1 MRRLLLLTLIVFTP
15 ILSFSQTNNNNPTYT
30 ISGKIIDA
38 STKKPLEDATVIFK
52 SIDSNL
58 IKFGGITNS
67 KGNFSIDVEK
77 ETYRVSVEFI
87 SYETKNLNISAITR
101 NFNLGVIEL
110 ELDTEILN
118 EVEIVGGKKTVD
130 IKSNKMVFN
139 VDKNVASNS
148 GVATDILNNIP
159 SVSVDPDGEI
169 TVQGQ
174 GSVQVM
180 INGKVSSLSK
190 SDALK
195 SLPAGSIEKI
205 EVIANPGAKYDA
217 SALSVIN
224 IILKKGKDE
233 GLNASITATGGYK
246 DYYGGLITL
255 NNKSKNLNFFVNTSF
270 NHSNPVT
277 VASFENEYFANNV
290 TSSFLNENSE
300 FNSKKD
306 AFYGTI
312 GTDFYLSKNTT
323 LSTSVNFQN
332 VINKSNTLTS
342 SSIFNASKVPTASND
357 RTHIGKLENEMFE
370 FVVDFEHN
378 FKKEGQQLTSSI
390 LFSRDL
396 DDFTNTITNTSAA
409 FTNEAYT
416 EKNKLQNTSFE
427 VNFTNP
433 IGKSSAYYVGYKGN
447 IGKVP
452 FKYFSATDNRNIDY
466 YENLN
471 AVYVEFENV
480 GEKFYYGLGLRAEF
494 LELKA
499 DYLYL
504 NTTQKNNFDKIFPT
518 VYLKYSLSDSKSL
531 SLSYS
536 KKMNSPYYSQL
547 QPFEQKYSETSSY
560 IGNPAL
566 NPIYID
572 ASNLGYLY
580 NGNKIMFSS
589 SLFFNRYNNYWEN
602 VTYETGEQINGVNKI
617 ITTPVN
623 VGKLDYYGVDLT
635 TTYKPAKILNFTSNI
650 NLFNFDQSGI
660 YETVNLANQT
670 IVKNYNHSSFNGSF
684 SLLTQL
690 KIPKAFD
697 FQINAKHFLISKGA
711 YSTRKEFTYASAAV
725 NKDFFDNNASISLTV
740 DDIFK
745 SNKTDRDR
753 FDNNYFSK
761 SLIEDKYRTI
771 LLSFTYRFNQSK
783 KDRKIDF
790 EKKEMKPNY

>member
-1 MRRLLLLTLIVFTP
+1 MRTLLLALIILTPL
-15 ILSFSQTNNNNPTYT
+15 LSFSQSNNNPTYT

-38 STKKPLEDATVIFK
+38 TTKKPLEDATIIFK

-58 IKFGGITNS
+58 IKFGGITNQ
-67 KGNFSIDVEK
+67 KGNFSIDVEQ
-77 ETYRVSVEFI
+77 ETYRVSVEFN
-87 SYETKNLNISAITR
+87 SYETKVLNISEINR
-101 NFNLGVIEL
+101 NLNLGVIEL
-110 ELDTEILN
+110 ELDTQILN

-130 IKSNKMVFN
+130 IKSNKIVFN

-159 SVSVDPDGEI
+159 SVSVDPDGGI

-180 INGKVSSLSK
+180 INGKISSLSK
-190 SDALK
+190 TTALK

-205 EVIANPGAKYDA
+205 EVISNPGAKYDA
-217 SALSVIN
+217 SALRIIN

-233 GLNASITATGGYK
+233 GLNASLTATGGYK

-255 NNKSKNLNFFVNTSF
+255 NNKSKNLNFFINTSF
-270 NHSNPVT
+270 NHNNPVT
-277 VASFENEYFANNV
+277 EASYENEYFANNV
-290 TSSFLNENSE
+290 TTSFLNENSE

-312 GTDFYLSKNTT
+312 GADFYLSKSTT

-332 VINKSNTLTS
+332 IINKNNTFTS
-342 SSIFNASKVPTASND
+342 SNIFNASKVLTATNN
-357 RTHIGKLENEMFE
+357 RTHNGKLDNELFE

-390 LFSRDL
+390 LYSKDT
-396 DDFTNTITNTSAA
+396 DAIGNEISNTNAA
-409 FTNEAYT
+409 FTNETYT

-427 VNFTNP
+427 INFTNP
-433 IGKSSAYYVGYKGN
+433 IGKTSAFYVGYKGN

-452 FKYFSATDNRNIDY
+452 FRYSSITEDRNIDY
-466 YENLN
+466 SENLN
-471 AVYVEFENV
+471 AVYVEFENE
-480 GEKFYYGLGLRAEF
+480 GDKFYYGLGIRAEF

-504 NTTQKNNFDKIFPT
+504 NTTQINNFDKIFPT
-518 VYLKYSLSDSKSL
+518 VYLKYTLSDSKSL

-536 KKMNSPYYSQL
+536 KKMNSPLYSQL

-589 SLFFNRYNNYWEN
+589 SLFFQRFNNYWEN
-602 VTYETGEQINGVNKI
+602 VTYETGEQINGINQI

-623 VGKLDYYGVDLT
+623 VGKVDYYGIDMT
-635 TTYKPAKILNFTSNI
+635 TNYKPAKILSFTGNI
-650 NLFNFDQSGI
+650 NLYNFDQSGI
-660 YETVNLANQT
+660 YETVNLANET
-670 IVKNYNHSSFNGSF
+670 IVKNYNHASFNGSF

-697 FQINAKHFLISKGA
+697 FQVNAKHFLISKGA
-711 YSTRKEFTYASAAV
+711 YSTRKEFTYASAAI
-725 NKDFFDNNASISLTV
+725 NKDFSNNDASISLTV
-740 DDIFK
+740 NDIFK
-745 SNKTDRDR
+745 SNKTARDR
-753 FDNNYFSK
+753 FDTNYFSK

-783 KDRKIDF
+783 KDRRIDF
-790 EKKEMKPNY
+790 DKKEIKPNY

>member
-1 MRRLLLLTLIVFTP
+1 MRTLLLALIILTPL
-15 ILSFSQTNNNNPTYT
+15 LSFSQSNNNPTYT

-38 STKKPLEDATVIFK
+38 TTKKPLEDATIIFK

-58 IKFGGITNS
+58 IKFGGITNQ
-67 KGNFSIDVEK
+67 KGNFSIDVEQ
-77 ETYRVSVEFI
+77 ETYRVSVEFN
-87 SYETKNLNISAITR
+87 SYETKVLNISEINR
-101 NFNLGVIEL
+101 NLNLGVIEL
-110 ELDTEILN
+110 ELDTQILN

-130 IKSNKMVFN
+130 IKSNKIVFN

-159 SVSVDPDGEI
+159 SVSVDPDGGI

-180 INGKVSSLSK
+180 INGKISSLSK
-190 SDALK
+190 TAALK

-205 EVIANPGAKYDA
+205 EVISNPGAKYDA
-217 SALSVIN
+217 SALRIIN

-233 GLNASITATGGYK
+233 GLNASLTATGGYK

-255 NNKSKNLNFFVNTSF
+255 NNKSKNLNFFINTSF
-270 NHSNPVT
+270 NHNNPVT
-277 VASFENEYFANNV
+277 EASYENEYFANNV
-290 TSSFLNENSE
+290 TTSFLNENSE

-312 GTDFYLSKNTT
+312 GADFYLSQSTT

-332 VINKSNTLTS
+332 IINKNNTFTS
-342 SSIFNASKVPTASND
+342 SNIFNASKVLTATNN
-357 RTHIGKLENEMFE
+357 RTHNGKLDNELFE

-390 LFSRDL
+390 LYSKDT
-396 DDFTNTITNTSAA
+396 DAIGNEISNTNAA
-409 FTNEAYT
+409 FTNETYT

-427 VNFTNP
+427 INFTNP
-433 IGKSSAYYVGYKGN
+433 IGKTSAFYVGYKGN

-452 FKYFSATDNRNIDY
+452 FRYSSITEDRNIDY
-466 YENLN
+466 SENLN
-471 AVYVEFENV
+471 AVYVEFENE
-480 GEKFYYGLGLRAEF
+480 GDKFYYGLGIRAEF

-504 NTTQKNNFDKIFPT
+504 NTTQINNFDKIFPT
-518 VYLKYSLSDSKSL
+518 VYLKYTLSDSKSL

-536 KKMNSPYYSQL
+536 KKMNSPLYSQL

-589 SLFFNRYNNYWEN
+589 SLFFQRFNNYWEN
-602 VTYETGEQINGVNKI
+602 VTYETGEQINGINQI

-623 VGKLDYYGVDLT
+623 VGKVDYYGIDMT
-635 TTYKPAKILNFTSNI
+635 TNYKPAKILSFTGNI
-650 NLFNFDQSGI
+650 NLYNFDQSGI
-660 YETVNLANQT
+660 YETVNLANET
-670 IVKNYNHSSFNGSF
+670 IVKNYNHASFNGSF

-697 FQINAKHFLISKGA
+697 FQVNAKHFLISKGA
-711 YSTRKEFTYASAAV
+711 YSTRKEFTYASAAI
-725 NKDFFDNNASISLTV
+725 NKDFSNNDASISLTV
-740 DDIFK
+740 NDIFK
-745 SNKTDRDR
+745 SNKTARDR
-753 FDNNYFSK
+753 FDTNYFSK

-783 KDRKIDF
+783 KDRRIDF
-790 EKKEMKPNY
+790 DKKEIKPNY

>member
-1 MRRLLLLTLIVFTP
+1 MRTLLLALIILTPL
-15 ILSFSQTNNNNPTYT
+15 LSFSQSNNNPTYT

-38 STKKPLEDATVIFK
+38 TTKKPLEDATIIFK

-58 IKFGGITNS
+58 IKFGGITNQ
-67 KGNFSIDVEK
+67 KGNFSIDVEQ
-77 ETYRVSVEFI
+77 ETYRVSVEFN
-87 SYETKNLNISAITR
+87 SYETKILNISEINR
-101 NFNLGVIEL
+101 NLNLGVIEL
-110 ELDTEILN
+110 ELDTQILN

-130 IKSNKMVFN
+130 IKSNKIVFN

-159 SVSVDPDGEI
+159 SVSVDPDGGI

-180 INGKVSSLSK
+180 INGKISSLSK
-190 SDALK
+190 TAALK

-205 EVIANPGAKYDA
+205 EVISNPGAKYDA
-217 SALSVIN
+217 SALRIIN

-233 GLNASITATGGYK
+233 GLNASLTATGGYK

-255 NNKSKNLNFFVNTSF
+255 NNKSKNLNFFINTSF
-270 NHSNPVT
+270 NHNNPVT
-277 VASFENEYFANNV
+277 EASYENEYFANNV
-290 TSSFLNENSE
+290 TTSFLNENSE

-312 GTDFYLSKNTT
+312 GADFYLSQSTT

-332 VINKSNTLTS
+332 IINKNNTFTS
-342 SSIFNASKVPTASND
+342 SNIFNASKVLTATNN
-357 RTHIGKLENEMFE
+357 RTHNGKLDNELFE

-390 LFSRDL
+390 LYSKDT
-396 DDFTNTITNTSAA
+396 DAIGNEISNTNAA
-409 FTNEAYT
+409 FTNETYT

-427 VNFTNP
+427 INFTNP
-433 IGKSSAYYVGYKGN
+433 IGKTSAFYVGYKGN

-452 FKYFSATDNRNIDY
+452 FRYSSITEDRNIDY
-466 YENLN
+466 SENLN
-471 AVYVEFENV
+471 AVYVEFENE
-480 GEKFYYGLGLRAEF
+480 GDKFYYGLGIRAEF

-504 NTTQKNNFDKIFPT
+504 NTTQINNFDKIFPT
-518 VYLKYSLSDSKSL
+518 VYLKYTLSDSKSL

-536 KKMNSPYYSQL
+536 KKMNSPLYSQL

-589 SLFFNRYNNYWEN
+589 SLFFQRFNNYWEN
-602 VTYETGEQINGVNKI
+602 VTYETGEQINGINQI

-623 VGKLDYYGVDLT
+623 VGKVDYYGIDMT
-635 TTYKPAKILNFTSNI
+635 TNYKPAKILSFTGNI
-650 NLFNFDQSGI
+650 NLYNFDQSGI
-660 YETVNLANQT
+660 YETVNLANET
-670 IVKNYNHSSFNGSF
+670 IVKNYNHASFNGSF

-697 FQINAKHFLISKGA
+697 FQVNAKHFLISKGA
-711 YSTRKEFTYASAAV
+711 YSTRKEFTYASAAI
-725 NKDFFDNNASISLTV
+725 NKDFSNNDASISLTV
-740 DDIFK
+740 NDIFK
-745 SNKTDRDR
+745 SNKTARDR
-753 FDNNYFSK
+753 FDTNYFSK

-783 KDRKIDF
+783 KDRRIDF
-790 EKKEMKPNY
+790 DKKEIKPNY

>member
-1 MRRLLLLTLIVFTP
+1 MRTLLLALIILTPL
-15 ILSFSQTNNNNPTYT
+15 LSFSQSNNNPTYT

-38 STKKPLEDATVIFK
+38 TTKKPLEDATIIFK

-58 IKFGGITNS
+58 IKFGGITNQ
-67 KGNFSIDVEK
+67 KGNFSIDVEQ
-77 ETYRVSVEFI
+77 ETYRVSVEFN
-87 SYETKNLNISAITR
+87 SYETKILNISEINR
-101 NFNLGVIEL
+101 NLNLGVIEL
-110 ELDTEILN
+110 ELDTQILN

-130 IKSNKMVFN
+130 IKSNKIVFN

-159 SVSVDPDGEI
+159 SVNVDPDGGI

-180 INGKVSSLSK
+180 INGKISSLSK
-190 SDALK
+190 TSALK

-205 EVIANPGAKYDA
+205 EVITNPGAKYDA
-217 SALSVIN
+217 SALRIIN

-233 GLNASITATGGYK
+233 GLNASVTATGGYK

-255 NNKSKNLNFFVNTSF
+255 NNKSKNLNFFINTSF
-270 NHSNPVT
+270 NHNNPVT
-277 VASFENEYFANNV
+277 EATYENEYFVNNV
-290 TSSFLNENSE
+290 TTSFLNENSE

-312 GTDFYLSKNTT
+312 GADFYLSKSTT
-323 LSTSVNFQN
+323 LSTSINFQN
-332 VINKSNTLTS
+332 IINKSNTLTS
-342 SSIFNASKVPTASND
+342 SNIFNASKVLTANNN
-357 RTHIGKLENEMFE
+357 RTHIGKLDNELFE

-378 FKKEGQQLTSSI
+378 FKKEGQQLTFST

-396 DDFTNTITNTSAA
+396 DDITNTISNTNTA
-409 FTNEAYT
+409 FTNQAYT

-427 VNFTNP
+427 INFTNP
-433 IGKSSAYYVGYKGN
+433 IGKTSAFYLGYKGN

-452 FKYFSATDNRNIDY
+452 FRYSSTTEDRNIDY
-466 YENLN
+466 SENLN
-471 AVYVEFENV
+471 AVYVEFENE

-504 NTTQKNNFDKIFPT
+504 NTSQKNNFDKIFPT
-518 VYLKYSLSDSKSL
+518 VYLKYTLSDSKSL

-536 KKMNSPYYSQL
+536 KKMHSPSYDQL
-547 QPFEQKYSETSSY
+547 QPFEQKYSETTAY

-572 ASNLGYLY
+572 ASSLGYLY

-589 SLFFNRYNNYWEN
+589 SLFFQRFNNYWEN
-602 VTYETGEQINGVNKI
+602 VTYETGEQINGINQI

-623 VGKLDYYGVDLT
+623 VGKVDYYGIDMT
-635 TTYKPAKILNFTSNI
+635 TNYKPAKILSFTGNI
-650 NLFNFDQSGI
+650 NLYNFDQSGI
-660 YETVNLANQT
+660 YETVNLANET
-670 IVKNYNHSSFNGSF
+670 IVKNYNHDSFNGSF

-690 KIPKAFD
+690 KIPKVFD

-711 YSTRKEFTYASAAV
+711 YSTRKEFTYASAAI
-725 NKDFFDNNASISLTV
+725 NKDFSNNDASISLTV
-740 DDIFK
+740 NDIFK
-745 SNKTDRDR
+745 SNKTARDR
-753 FDNNYFSK
+753 FDTNYFSK

-783 KDRKIDF
+783 KDRRIDF
-790 EKKEMKPNY
+790 DKKEIKPNY

>member
-1 MRRLLLLTLIVFTP
+1 MRTLLLALIILTPL
-15 ILSFSQTNNNNPTYT
+15 LSFSQSNNNPTYT

-38 STKKPLEDATVIFK
+38 TTKKPLEDATIIFK

-58 IKFGGITNS
+58 IKFGGITNQ
-67 KGNFSIDVEK
+67 KGNFSIDVEQ
-77 ETYRVSVEFI
+77 ETYRVSVEFN
-87 SYETKNLNISAITR
+87 SYETKVLNISEINR
-101 NFNLGVIEL
+101 NLNLGVIEL
-110 ELDTEILN
+110 ELDTQILN

-130 IKSNKMVFN
+130 IKSNKIVFN

-159 SVSVDPDGEI
+159 SVSVDPDGGI

-180 INGKVSSLSK
+180 INGKISSLSK
-190 SDALK
+190 TAALK

-205 EVIANPGAKYDA
+205 EVISNPGAKYDA
-217 SALSVIN
+217 SALRIIN

-233 GLNASITATGGYK
+233 GLNASLTATGGYK

-255 NNKSKNLNFFVNTSF
+255 NNKSKNLNFFINTSF
-270 NHSNPVT
+270 NHNNPVT
-277 VASFENEYFANNV
+277 EASYENEYFANNV
-290 TSSFLNENSE
+290 TTSFLNENSE

-312 GTDFYLSKNTT
+312 GADFYLSKSTT

-332 VINKSNTLTS
+332 IINKNNTFTS
-342 SSIFNASKVPTASND
+342 SNIFNASKVLTATNN
-357 RTHIGKLENEMFE
+357 RTHNGKLDNELFE

-390 LFSRDL
+390 LYSKDT
-396 DDFTNTITNTSAA
+396 DAIGNEISNTNAA
-409 FTNEAYT
+409 FTNETYT

-427 VNFTNP
+427 INFTNP
-433 IGKSSAYYVGYKGN
+433 IGKTSAFYVGYKGN

-452 FKYFSATDNRNIDY
+452 FRYSSITEDRNIDY
-466 YENLN
+466 SENLN
-471 AVYVEFENV
+471 AVYVEFENE
-480 GEKFYYGLGLRAEF
+480 GDKFYYGLGIRAEF

-504 NTTQKNNFDKIFPT
+504 NTTQINNFDKIFPT
-518 VYLKYSLSDSKSL
+518 VYLKYTLSDSKSL

-536 KKMNSPYYSQL
+536 KKMNSPLYSQL

-589 SLFFNRYNNYWEN
+589 SLFFQRFNNYWEN
-602 VTYETGEQINGVNKI
+602 VTYETGEQINGINQI

-623 VGKLDYYGVDLT
+623 VGKVDYYGIDMT
-635 TTYKPAKILNFTSNI
+635 TNYKPAKILSFTGNI
-650 NLFNFDQSGI
+650 NLYNFDQSGI
-660 YETVNLANQT
+660 YETVNLANET
-670 IVKNYNHSSFNGSF
+670 IVKNYNHASFNGSF

-697 FQINAKHFLISKGA
+697 FQVNAKHFLISKGA
-711 YSTRKEFTYASAAV
+711 YSTRKEFTYASAAI
-725 NKDFFDNNASISLTV
+725 NKDFSNNDASISLTV
-740 DDIFK
+740 NDIFK
-745 SNKTDRDR
+745 SNKTARDR
-753 FDNNYFSK
+753 FDTNYFSK

-783 KDRKIDF
+783 KDRRIDF
-790 EKKEMKPNY
+790 DKKEIKPNY

>member
-1 MRRLLLLTLIVFTP
+1 MRRLLLVLIILTP
-15 ILSFSQTNNNNPTYT
+15 ILSFSQKKNNPTFT
-30 ISGKIIDA
+30 ITGKIIDA
-38 STKKPLEDATVIFK
+38 VSKKPLEDATIIFK

-58 IKFGGITNS
+58 IKFGGITNQ

-77 ETYRVSVEFI
+77 ETYHVSVEFI
-87 SYETKNLNISAITR
+87 SYETKILNLSAITR

-118 EVEIVGGKKTVD
+118 EVEIVGVKKTVEF
-130 IKSNKMVFN
+130 KSNKIVFN
-139 VDKNVASNS
+139 VDKDVAANG

-159 SVSVDPDGEI
+159 SVNVDPNGSI
-169 TVQGQ
+169 TVQGH

-180 INGKVSSLSK
+180 INGKISSLSK

-205 EVIANPGAKYDA
+205 EVITNPGAKYDA
-217 SALSVIN
+217 SALSIIN

-233 GLNASITATGGYK
+233 GLNASLTATGGHK

-255 NNKSKNLNFFVNTSF
+255 NNKSKYLNFFVNTSF
-270 NHSNPVT
+270 NHSNPIT
-277 VASFENEYFANNV
+277 TAASENEYFVNNV
-290 TSSFLNENSE
+290 TTSFLNENSE

-332 VINKSNTLTS
+332 VVNNSNTLTTS
-342 SSIFNASKVPTASND
+342 TIFDAEKAPTATND
-357 RTHIGKLENEMFE
+357 RTHIGKLENELYE

-390 LFSRDL
+390 LFTKDT
-396 DDFTNTITNTSAA
+396 DGIANTISNTNAA
-409 FTNEAYT
+409 FTNQAYT
-416 EKNKLQNTSFE
+416 ENNKLQNTVYE
-427 VNFTNP
+427 LNFTSP
-433 IGKSSAYYVGYKGN
+433 IGKTSAYSIGYKGN
-447 IGKVP
+447 ISKVP
-452 FKYFSATDNRNIDY
+452 FKYSSATEDRNIDY
-466 YENLN
+466 SENLN
-471 AVYVEFENV
+471 AVYVEFENE
-480 GEKFYYGLGLRAEF
+480 GEKFYYGLSLRAEF

-504 NTTQKNNFDKIFPT
+504 NTTQKNNFNKIFPT
-518 VYLKYSLSDSKSL
+518 LYLKYTLSDSKSL

-536 KKMNSPYYSQL
+536 KKMNSPFYGQL
-547 QPFEQKYSETSSY
+547 QPFEQKYSETASY

-572 ASNLGYLY
+572 ASSLGYTY
-580 NGNKIMFSS
+580 NGNKVTFSS
-589 SLFFNRYNNYWEN
+589 SLFFQRFNDYWEN
-602 VTYETGEQINGVNKI
+602 VTYETGEQINGINKI

-623 VGKLDYYGVDLT
+623 VGKLDFYGINMT
-635 TTYKPAKILNFTSNI
+635 TIYKPVKILSFTGNI
-650 NLFNFDQSGI
+650 NLHNLDQSGI
-660 YETVNLANQT
+660 YETVNLANET
-670 IVKNYNHSSFNGSF
+670 IVKNYNHASFNGSF

-690 KIPKAFD
+690 KIPKVFD

-711 YSTRKEFTYASAAV
+711 YSTRKEFTYASAAI
-725 NKDFFDNNASISLTV
+725 NKDLFDKDASISLTV

-753 FDNNYFSK
+753 FDTNYFSK
-761 SLIEDKYRTI
+761 SLIENKYRTI

-790 EKKEMKPNY
+790 DKKEIKPNF

>member
-1 MRRLLLLTLIVFTP
+1 MRTLLLALIILTPL
-15 ILSFSQTNNNNPTYT
+15 LSFSQSNNNPTYT

-38 STKKPLEDATVIFK
+38 TTKKPLEDATIIFK

-58 IKFGGITNS
+58 IKFGGITNQ
-67 KGNFSIDVEK
+67 KGNFSIDVEQ
-77 ETYRVSVEFI
+77 ETYRVSVEFN
-87 SYETKNLNISAITR
+87 SYETKILNISEINR
-101 NFNLGVIEL
+101 NLNLGVIEL
-110 ELDTEILN
+110 ELDTQILN

-130 IKSNKMVFN
+130 IKSNKIVFN

-159 SVSVDPDGEI
+159 SVSVDPDGGI

-180 INGKVSSLSK
+180 INGKISSLSK
-190 SDALK
+190 TAALK

-205 EVIANPGAKYDA
+205 EVISNPGAKYDA
-217 SALSVIN
+217 SALRIIN

-233 GLNASITATGGYK
+233 GLNASLTATGGYK

-255 NNKSKNLNFFVNTSF
+255 NNKSKNLNFFINTSF
-270 NHSNPVT
+270 NHNNPVT
-277 VASFENEYFANNV
+277 EASYENEYFANNV
-290 TSSFLNENSE
+290 TTSFLNENSE

-312 GTDFYLSKNTT
+312 GADFYLSKSTT

-332 VINKSNTLTS
+332 IINKNNTFTS
-342 SSIFNASKVPTASND
+342 SNIFNASKVLTATNN
-357 RTHIGKLENEMFE
+357 RTHNGKLDNELFE

-390 LFSRDL
+390 LYSKDT
-396 DDFTNTITNTSAA
+396 DAIGNEISNTNAA
-409 FTNEAYT
+409 FTNETYT

-427 VNFTNP
+427 INFTNP
-433 IGKSSAYYVGYKGN
+433 IGKTSAFYVGYKGN

-452 FKYFSATDNRNIDY
+452 FRYSSITEDRNIDY
-466 YENLN
+466 SENLN
-471 AVYVEFENV
+471 AVYVEFENE
-480 GEKFYYGLGLRAEF
+480 GDKFYYGLGIRAEF

-504 NTTQKNNFDKIFPT
+504 NTTQINNFDKIFPT
-518 VYLKYSLSDSKSL
+518 VYLKYTLSDSKSL

-536 KKMNSPYYSQL
+536 KKMNSPLYSQL

-589 SLFFNRYNNYWEN
+589 SLFFQRFNNYWEN
-602 VTYETGEQINGVNKI
+602 VTYETGEQINGINQI

-623 VGKLDYYGVDLT
+623 VGKVDYYGIDMT
-635 TTYKPAKILNFTSNI
+635 TNYKPAKILSFTGNI
-650 NLFNFDQSGI
+650 NLYNFDQSGI
-660 YETVNLANQT
+660 YETVNLANET
-670 IVKNYNHSSFNGSF
+670 IVKNYNHASFNGSF

-697 FQINAKHFLISKGA
+697 FQVNAKHFLISKGA
-711 YSTRKEFTYASAAV
+711 YSTRKEFTYASAAI
-725 NKDFFDNNASISLTV
+725 NKDFSNNDASISLTV
-740 DDIFK
+740 NDIFK
-745 SNKTDRDR
+745 SNKTARDR
-753 FDNNYFSK
+753 FDTNYFSK

-783 KDRKIDF
+783 KDRRIDF
-790 EKKEMKPNY
+790 DKKEIKPNY

>member
-1 MRRLLLLTLIVFTP
+1 MRRLLLVLIILTPMLI
-15 ILSFSQTNNNNPTYT
+15 FSQKNNYPTYT
-30 ISGKIIDA
+30 ITGKIIDA
-38 STKKPLEDATVIFK
+38 ATKKPLEDATIIFK

-58 IKFGGITNS
+58 IKFGGITNQ
-67 KGNFSIDVEK
+67 KGNFSIDVEQ

-87 SYETKNLNISAITR
+87 SYETKILNLSAITR

-118 EVEIVGGKKTVD
+118 EVEIVGVKKTVEF
-130 IKSNKMVFN
+130 KSNKIVFN
-139 VDKNVASNS
+139 VDKDVAANG

-159 SVSVDPDGEI
+159 SVNVDPNGSI
-169 TVQGQ
+169 TVQGH

-180 INGKVSSLSK
+180 INGKISSLSK

-205 EVIANPGAKYDA
+205 EVITNPGAKYDA

-233 GLNASITATGGYK
+233 GFNASLTATGGYK

-255 NNKSKNLNFFVNTSF
+255 NNKSKYLNFFVNTSF
-270 NHSNPVT
+270 NHSNPIT
-277 VASFENEYFANNV
+277 TAASENEYFVNNV

-342 SSIFNASKVPTASND
+342 SSIFNAVKAPTATND
-357 RTHIGKLENEMFE
+357 RTHIGKLENELYE

-378 FKKEGQQLTSSI
+378 FKKEGQQLTSSF
-390 LFSRDL
+390 LFSKDT
-396 DDFTNTITNTSAA
+396 DDIANTISNTNAA
-409 FTNEAYT
+409 FTNQAYK
-416 EKNKLQNTSFE
+416 EKNKLQNTSYE
-427 VNFTNP
+427 INFTSP
-433 IGKSSAYYVGYKGN
+433 IGKTSAYSVGYKGN
-447 IGKVP
+447 ISEVP
-452 FKYFSATDNRNIDY
+452 FQYSSAVEDRNIDY
-466 YENLN
+466 SDNLN
-471 AVYVEFENV
+471 AVYVEFENE

-518 VYLKYSLSDSKSL
+518 VYLKYTLSDSKSL

-536 KKMNSPYYSQL
+536 KKMNSPLYSQL

-560 IGNPAL
+560 VGNPAL

-572 ASNLGYLY
+572 ATNLGYMY
-580 NGNKIMFSS
+580 NGNKMMFSS
-589 SLFFNRYNNYWEN
+589 SLFFNRYNDYWEY
-602 VTYETGEQINGVNKI
+602 VTYETGEQINGINKI

-623 VGKLDYYGVDLT
+623 VGKLDYYGIDVT
-635 TTYKPAKILNFTSNI
+635 TIYKPAKILNFTGNI
-650 NLFNFDQSGI
+650 NLYNLDQSGI
-660 YETVNLANQT
+660 FETVNSANET
-670 IVKNYNHSSFNGSF
+670 IVKDYNHASLNGSF

-690 KIPKAFD
+690 KIPKIFD

-711 YSTRKEFTYASAAV
+711 YSTRKEFTYASAAI
-725 NKDFFDNNASISLTV
+725 NKDFSNSDASISLTV

-753 FDNNYFSK
+753 FDTNYFSK
-761 SLIEDKYRTI
+761 SLIENKYRTI

-790 EKKEMKPNY
+790 DKKEIKPNY

>member
-1 MRRLLLLTLIVFTP
+1 MRKLLLLLIILTP
-15 ILSFSQTNNNNPTYT
+15 ILSFSQKNTTPTCT
-30 ISGKIIDA
+30 ITGKIIDA
-38 STKKPLEDATVIFK
+38 TSKRPLEDATIIFK

-58 IKFGGITNS
+58 IKFGGITNQ
-67 KGNFSIDVEK
+67 KGNFSIEVDK
-77 ETYRVSVEFI
+77 EVYNVSVEFI
-87 SYETKNLNISAITR
+87 SYETKNLNVSTTTR
-101 NFNLGVIEL
+101 DLNLGTIEM
-110 ELDTEILN
+110 ELDMEILN
-118 EVEIVGGKKTVD
+118 EVEIVGGKKTVEF
-130 IKSNKMVFN
+130 KTNKIVFN
-139 VDKNVASNS
+139 VDKDVAANG
-148 GVATDILNNIP
+148 GVATDLLNNIP
-159 SVSVDPDGEI
+159 SVNVDPNGSI
-169 TVQGQ
+169 TVQGH

-180 INGKVSSLSK
+180 INGKISSLSK

-233 GLNASITATGGYK
+233 GLNASLTTTGGYK

-270 NHSNPVT
+270 NQNNPIT
-277 VASFENEYFANNV
+277 EASYENEYFVNNV
-290 TSSFLNENSE
+290 TTSFLNENSE

-332 VINKSNTLTS
+332 IINKSNTLTS
-342 SSIFNASKVPTASND
+342 SSIFNAAKVLSATND
-357 RTHIGKLENEMFE
+357 RTHIGKLENELYE

-378 FKKEGQQLTSSI
+378 FKKEGQQLTSNV
-390 LFSRDL
+390 LFIRDL
-396 DDFTNTITNTSAA
+396 DDITNTITNTNAA

-427 VNFTNP
+427 INFTSP
-433 IGKSSAYYVGYKGN
+433 IGKTSAYSLGYKGS
-447 IGKVP
+447 IGEIP
-452 FKYFSATDNRNIDY
+452 FRYSSATDNRNIDY
-466 YENLN
+466 SENLN
-471 AVYVEFENV
+471 AVYVEFENE

-504 NTTQKNNFDKIFPT
+504 NTTQKNNFDKIFPS
-518 VYLKYSLSDSKSL
+518 VYLNYTLSDSKSL
-531 SLSYS
+531 SLSFS
-536 KKMNSPYYSQL
+536 KKMHSPSYYQL

-572 ASNLGYLY
+572 ASNLGYMY

-589 SLFFNRYNNYWEN
+589 SLFFQRFNNYWEN
-602 VTYETGEQINGVNKI
+602 VTYQTGEQINGVNKI
-617 ITTPVN
+617 ITIPVN
-623 VGKLDYYGVDLT
+623 VGKVDYYGIDLST
-635 TTYKPAKILNFTSNI
+635 VYKPAKILNFTGNI
-650 NLFNFDQSGI
+650 NLYNFDQSGTFEI
-660 YETVNLANQT
+660 ENLANET
-670 IVKNYNHSSFNGSF
+670 IVKNYNHTSFNGSF

-690 KIPKAFD
+690 KIPEVFD

-711 YSTRKEFTYASAAV
+711 YSTRKAYTYASAAI
-725 NKDFFDNNASISLTV
+725 NKDLFDKDASISLTV

-753 FDNNYFSK
+753 FDTNYFSK
-761 SLIEDKYRTI
+761 SIIENKYRTI

>member
-1 MRRLLLLTLIVFTP
+1 MRRLLLTLIIFIPV
-15 ILSFSQTNNNNPTYT
+15 LSFSQKKNNPTFT
-30 ISGKIIDA
+30 ITGKIIDA
-38 STKKPLEDATVIFK
+38 VSKKPLEDATIIFK

-58 IKFGGITNS
+58 IKFGGITNQ

-77 ETYRVSVEFI
+77 ETYRVSIEFI
-87 SYETKNLNISAITR
+87 SYETKILNLSTINR

-118 EVEIVGGKKTVD
+118 EVEIIGGKKTVEF
-130 IKSNKMVFN
+130 KTNKIVFN
-139 VDKNVASNS
+139 VDKDVASNG

-159 SVSVDPDGEI
+159 SVSVDPNGGI
-169 TVQGQ
+169 TVQGH

-180 INGKVSSLSK
+180 INGKISSLSK
-190 SDALK
+190 TDALK

-224 IILKKGKDE
+224 IILKKGKDI
-233 GLNASITATGGYK
+233 GLNASLTATGGYK

-255 NNKSKNLNFFVNTSF
+255 NNKSKKLNFFVNTSF
-270 NHSNPVT
+270 NHNNPIT
-277 VASFENEYFANNV
+277 EASYENEYFVNNI
-290 TSSFLNENSE
+290 TTSFLNENRE

-332 VINKSNTLTS
+332 IINKSNTLTS
-342 SSIFNASKVPTASND
+342 SSIFNAAKVPTATND
-357 RTHIGKLENEMFE
+357 RTHIGKLENELYE

-390 LFSRDL
+390 LFTIDTDSIA
-396 DDFTNTITNTSAA
+396 NTISNTNAA
-409 FTNEAYT
+409 FTNQAYT
-416 EKNKLQNTSFE
+416 ENNKLQNTVYE
-427 VNFTNP
+427 INFTSP
-433 IGKSSAYYVGYKGN
+433 IGKTSAYSIGYKGN
-447 IGKVP
+447 ISKVP
-452 FKYFSATDNRNIDY
+452 FKYSSATENRNIDY
-466 YENLN
+466 SENLN
-471 AVYVEFENV
+471 AVYVEFENE
-480 GEKFYYGLGLRAEF
+480 GEKFYYGLSLRAEF

-518 VYLKYSLSDSKSL
+518 VYLKYTLSDSKSL

-536 KKMNSPYYSQL
+536 KKMNSPIYSQL

-560 IGNPAL
+560 VGNPAL

-572 ASNLGYLY
+572 ASSLGYMY
-580 NGNKIMFSS
+580 NGNKMMFSS
-589 SLFFNRYNNYWEN
+589 SLFFNRYNDYWEN
-602 VTYETGEQINGVNKI
+602 VTYETGEQVNGINKI

-623 VGKLDYYGVDLT
+623 VGKLDYYGIDMT
-635 TTYKPAKILNFTSNI
+635 TIYKPVKILNFTGNI
-650 NLFNFDQSGI
+650 NLYNLDQSGI
-660 YETVNLANQT
+660 YETVNLANET
-670 IVKNYNHSSFNGSF
+670 IVKNYNHASFNGSF

-690 KIPKAFD
+690 KIPKVFD

-711 YSTRKEFTYASAAV
+711 YSTRKEFTYASAAI
-725 NKDFFDNNASISLTV
+725 NKDLFDNAASISLTV

-753 FDNNYFSK
+753 FDTNYYSK
-761 SLIEDKYRTI
+761 SLIENKYRTI

-783 KDRKIDF
+783 KDRRIDF
-790 EKKEMKPNY
+790 DKKEIKPNY